1 MSRIEQVWKKI
12 MTDMNQVEFLQP
24 QEYSP
29 YMEMSELEVT
39 KKNDEKWQIY
49 YNGMYRF
56 EEVFSSLFVSTEVTE
71 EEKAWLYDVFV
82 HYLLQIEL
90 RNGFSQKEYQIRQIV
105 HKIHLGNYGMKSK
118 KLFAKLDMN
127 TKYIIAEGIYRQ
139 ERLGASVEL
148 FGEICIKVLGSSV
161 LYKNTIDIKSLIL
174 CMSKERIKDELTE
187 AKITLLEQ
195 MFLPL
200 DYELSIFEEGTLG
213 VIGEDVTMMPEH
225 MVLF

>member
-118 KLFAKLDMN
+118 KLFAKLDMH
-127 TKYIIAEGIYRQ
+127 TKYMIAEGIYRQ

-174 CMSKERIKDELTE
+174 CLSKERIKDEQTE

>member
-12 MTDMNQVEFLQP
+12 MTDMNQIEFLQP

-39 KKNDEKWQIY
+39 EKKDEKWQIF

-56 EEVFSSLFVSTEVTE
+56 EEVFSALFVSTEITE

-90 RNGFSQKEYQIRQIV
+90 RNGFSRKEYQIREIIQRIEQ
-105 HKIHLGNYGMKSK
+105 GQYGIKPK
-118 KLFAKLDMN
+118 KAFHMLDRN
-127 TKYIIAEGIYRQ
+127 TGYVIAEGLYRQ

-148 FGEICIKVLGSSV
+148 FGEICIQVLGGSV
-161 LYKNTIDIKSLIL
+161 LYKNKIDIKSLVL
-174 CMSKERIKDELTE
+174 CMSAEQMKDEKTE
-187 AKITLLEQ
+187 AELALLEQ
-195 MFLPL
+195 LFLPL
-200 DYELSIFEEGTLG
+200 DYELCIFEEGTLG
-213 VIGEDVTMMPEH
+213 VIGEDVTMLPEH